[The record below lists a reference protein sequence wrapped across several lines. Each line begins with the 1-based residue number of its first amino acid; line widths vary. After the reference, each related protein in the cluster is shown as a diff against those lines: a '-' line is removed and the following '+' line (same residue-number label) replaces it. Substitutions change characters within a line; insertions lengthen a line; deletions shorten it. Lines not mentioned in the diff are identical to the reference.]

1 MSLHALFLDF
11 NSYFASVEQQDRPDL
26 RNRPVAVV
34 PVLAETTCC
43 IAASHEAKKFG
54 VKTGTRVS
62 LARQMC
68 PGITIIEARPELYVQ
83 YHNRLKDLF
92 ESCMPIEEV
101 LSIDEMWGELTGRY
115 TQEDEAIKLAHHIKD
130 TIRKG
135 IGSEMKCSIGIAPNR
150 FLAKT
155 ASDMQ
160 KPDGLVVI
168 RPEDLPDCLLPLRL
182 RDFTGIGSNMID
194 RLHRHGIRTVSTL
207 WNSSRES
214 LAEVWGGIE
223 GERFHAA
230 LHGEKMPRTETKRAS
245 LGHSHVLPP
254 DSRDRVKALA
264 VLHRLLQKAAM
275 RLRRMRYLTKGMHL
289 SVRFTNQS
297 KWSDELRFTET
308 KDSLQLTNHLNQLW
322 KRLPASSPPPLL
334 IGVTFAPLVK
344 EEETTQVFFENPKC
358 GKLDTAID
366 LLNERFGKN
375 TVYFG
380 GAFGA
385 LKSAPMR
392 IAFNRIPDISTEG
405 D

>member
-1 MSLHALFLDF
+1 
-11 NSYFASVEQQDRPDL
+11 
-26 RNRPVAVV
+26 RNRPVVVV
-34 PVLAETTCC
+34 PVMAETTCC
-43 IAASHEAKKFG
+43 IASSHEARQFR

-62 LARQMC
+62 EARRMC
-68 PGITIIEARPELYVQ
+68 PGLTVVEARPELYVQ
-83 YHNRLKDLF
+83 YHEKLKEAF
-92 ESCMPIEEV
+92 ETCMPIEEV
-101 LSIDEMWGELTGRY
+101 LSIDEMWGELTGKY
-115 TQEDEAIKLAHHIKD
+115 TQEEEARKLALQVKEAV
-130 TIRKG
+130 RKAT
-135 IGSEMKCSIGIAPNR
+135 GSEMRCSIGIAPNR

-160 KPDGLVVI
+160 KPDGLVII
-168 RPEDLPDCLLPLRL
+168 RSEDLPACLLPLRL
-182 RDFTGIGSNMID
+182 RDFTGIGSNMLE

-207 WNSSRES
+207 WDSSRET

-223 GERFHAA
+223 GKRFHAA

-245 LGHSHVLPP
+245 IGHSHVLPP
-254 DSRDRVKALA
+254 DSRDRTRALA

-289 SVRFTNQS
+289 TVRFVNQS
-297 KWSDELRFTET
+297 RWSDELRFTET
-308 KDSLQLTNHLNQLW
+308 KDSIQLINHLNQLW
-322 KRLPASSPPPLL
+322 KRLPESTPPPLL